1 LGALSE
7 DQFITRFRAGRAIP
21 GSTMPWQAFQRLDE
35 DDLRAIFRFLMTVP
49 KSTADMGPPF
59 VEKTKS

>member
-1 LGALSE
+1 
-7 DQFITRFRAGRAIP
+7 
-21 GSTMPWQAFQRLDE
+21 MPWQAFQRLDE